1 MERIP
6 CWSTCTDHGGKQ
18 PIWHA
23 SDRTKDSFLM
33 SKFRRRKNSPPF
45 KSENQPSRMCCIL
58 SARQA
63 ILHTSASPILK
74 CGRIRTGKATYGFP
88 SCMCISTET
97 ELFISSTTHTN
108 QDLSQIGGCLSD
120 SGACSFTL
128 LCSRNKTAASAAIAV
143 LPQLRCNHSGC
154 IVTSELRI

>member
-74 CGRIRTGKATYGFP
+74 CGRIRTGKATYGIP

-97 ELFISSTTHTN
+97 ELFKSCSTRPIR
-108 QDLSQIGGCLSD
+108 DLSQIGGCLAD
-120 SGACSFTL
+120 SVYQPLNAVCSVQTDML
-128 LCSRNKTAASAAIAV
+128 WRKQPQYRDR
-143 LPQLRCNHSGC
+143 LPLR
-154 IVTSELRI
+154 